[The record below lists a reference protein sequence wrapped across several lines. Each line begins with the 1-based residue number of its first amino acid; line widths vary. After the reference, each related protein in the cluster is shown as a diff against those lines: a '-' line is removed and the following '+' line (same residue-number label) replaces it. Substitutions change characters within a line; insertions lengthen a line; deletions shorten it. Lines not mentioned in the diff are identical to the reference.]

1 MKSSLLKHFPVVIMS
16 KTFYCRP
23 STYCN
28 SHHIFFFALF
38 SKVFCCC
45 CIISETITKECLL
58 VPRLPYLPI
67 FLTKTT
73 IVAVEF
79 EKSALYDCVL
89 YQMQRL
95 LLLLRKNVF
104 LSIMSSPDPEWTLAI
119 IVMLLAKVCGC
130 ILTKKL
136 NSTAVNLKWYFIF
149 NID

>member
-1 MKSSLLKHFPVVIMS
+1 MSSCQKHFTAVPQ
-16 KTFYCRP
+16 P
-23 STYCN
+23 N

-130 ILTKKL
+130 ISIMTKKL